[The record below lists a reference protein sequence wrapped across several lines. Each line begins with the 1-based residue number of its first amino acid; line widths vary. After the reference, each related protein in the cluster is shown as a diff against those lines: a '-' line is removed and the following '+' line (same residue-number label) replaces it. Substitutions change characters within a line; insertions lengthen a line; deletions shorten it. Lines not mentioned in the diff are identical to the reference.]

1 MGVLFNNYKVY
12 SMMTKKQL
20 TSKQIDMLLE
30 LLKNRFEKNVHR
42 HKEIDWMNVRA
53 KLIES
58 PDKLWALQEM
68 ENTGGEPDVIAY
80 DQQKDEYLFID
91 CSVESPKGRRSLC
104 YDREALE
111 SRKDHPP
118 KNSAIDLVQEIGAEL
133 LTEEQY
139 HQLQQLGEFDLKTS
153 SWLATPEEIRKLG
166 GALFADRRYGRV
178 FIYHN
183 GAVILCSSWFS
194 LLFKGIGLANQL
206 DRLDLIFY
214 AKKME
219 ILATFDGW

>member
-30 LLKNRFEKNVHR
+30 LLKNRFEKNIHR
-42 HKEIDWMNVRA
+42 HKEIDWTNVRA

-58 PDKLWALQEM
+58 PDKLWTLQEM

-104 YDREALE
+104 YDREALG

-183 GAVILCSSWFS
+183 GAQSY
-194 LLFKGIGLANQL
+194 
-206 DRLDLIFY
+206 Y
-214 AKKME
+214 AARGFRCC
-219 ILATFDGW
+219 LRV

>member
-30 LLKNRFEKNVHR
+30 LLKNRFEKNIHR
-42 HKEIDWMNVRA
+42 HKEIDWANVRA
-53 KLIES
+53 KLIKS
-58 PDKLWALQEM
+58 PDKLWTLQEM
-68 ENTGGEPDVIAY
+68 ENTGGEPDVVAY
-80 DQQKDEYLFID
+80 NKQKDEYLFVD
-91 CSVESPKGRRSLC
+91 CSAETPKGRRSLC

-183 GAVILCSSWFS
+183 GAQSYYTARGFRCCLRV
-194 LLFKGIGLANQL
+194 
-206 DRLDLIFY
+206 
-214 AKKME
+214 
-219 ILATFDGW
+219 

>member
-30 LLKNRFEKNVHR
+30 LLKNRFEKNIHR
-42 HKEIDWMNVRA
+42 HKEIDWANVRA
-53 KLIES
+53 KLIKS
-58 PDKLWALQEM
+58 PDKLWTLQEM
-68 ENTGGEPDVIAY
+68 ENTGGEPDVVAY
-80 DQQKDEYLFID
+80 NKQKDEYLFVD
-91 CSVESPKGRRSLC
+91 CSAETPKGRRSLC

-153 SWLATPEEIRKLG
+153 SWLATPEEIRKLR

-183 GAVILCSSWFS
+183 GAQSY
-194 LLFKGIGLANQL
+194 
-206 DRLDLIFY
+206 Y
-214 AKKME
+214 AARGFRCC
-219 ILATFDGW
+219 LRV

>member
-30 LLKNRFEKNVHR
+30 LLKNRFEKNIHR
-42 HKEIDWMNVRA
+42 HKEIDWANMRT
-53 KLIES
+53 KLIKS
-58 PDKLWALQEM
+58 PDKLWTLQEM
-68 ENTGGEPDVIAY
+68 ENTGGEPDVITY

-183 GAVILCSSWFS
+183 GAQSY
-194 LLFKGIGLANQL
+194 
-206 DRLDLIFY
+206 Y
-214 AKKME
+214 AARGFRCC
-219 ILATFDGW
+219 LRV

>member
-1 MGVLFNNYKVY
+1 
-12 SMMTKKQL
+12 MMTKKQL
-20 TSKQIDMLLE
+20 TSTQIDMLLE
-30 LLKNRFEKNVHR
+30 LLKNRFEKNIHR
-42 HKEIDWMNVRA
+42 HKEIDWTNVRA
-53 KLIES
+53 KLIKS
-58 PDKLWALQEM
+58 PDKLWTLQEM
-68 ENTGGEPDVIAY
+68 ENTGGEPDVITY

-104 YDREALE
+104 YDREALV

-118 KNSAIDLVQEIGAEL
+118 KNSAIDVVQEIGAEL

-153 SWLATPEEIRKLG
+153 CWLATPEEIRKLG

-183 GAVILCSSWFS
+183 GAQSY
-194 LLFKGIGLANQL
+194 
-206 DRLDLIFY
+206 Y
-214 AKKME
+214 AARGFRCC
-219 ILATFDGW
+219 LRV

>member
-30 LLKNRFEKNVHR
+30 LLKNRFEKNIHR
-42 HKEIDWMNVRA
+42 HKEIDWANVRA
-53 KLIES
+53 KLIKF
-58 PDKLWALQEM
+58 PDKLWTLQEM
-68 ENTGGEPDVIAY
+68 ENTGGEPDVVAY
-80 DQQKDEYLFID
+80 NKQKDEYLFVD
-91 CSVESPKGRRSLC
+91 CSAETPKGRRSLC

-139 HQLQQLGEFDLKTS
+139 HQVQQLGEFDLKTS

-183 GAVILCSSWFS
+183 GAQSY
-194 LLFKGIGLANQL
+194 
-206 DRLDLIFY
+206 Y
-214 AKKME
+214 AARGFRCC
-219 ILATFDGW
+219 LRV